1 MVGMLGAAL
10 PVAAYDPIG
19 YASRDYQYAN
29 DLLNSF
35 QNRFQYDLVDPV
47 RKRVYREQRA
57 GATSA
62 TTQRSA
68 APAVVPTTFR
78 PTGAAGGGV
87 DKLVSAYPANMQGQ
101 VRTEFR
107 KLLDGF
113 RQIEKQF
120 GLPPNDVASAVAAFL
135 AGSYMGY
142 RNANFPDEHFKPLVA
157 QMREAL
163 ATDARFAQAGH
174 AERQDMFEQLA
185 TLGMLMATTQI
196 GLQRQPNAGVEARM
210 RQTGKAYLEAFLK
223 TGAERVRLTAAGLR
237 VD

>member
-1 MVGMLGAAL
+1 MAVSHGHRRVFLNALLVVVGC
-10 PVAAYDPIG
+10 V
-19 YASRDYQYAN
+19 
-29 DLLNSF
+29 
-35 QNRFQYDLVDPV
+35 
-47 RKRVYREQRA
+47 
-57 GATSA
+57 
-62 TTQRSA
+62 
-68 APAVVPTTFR
+68 APAL
-78 PTGAAGGGV
+78 GV
-87 DKLVSAYPANMQGQ
+87 QGQ

-163 ATDARFAQAGH
+163 ATDARFAQTGH

-196 GLQRQPNAGVEARM
+196 GLQRQPDAGIEARM

>member
-1 MVGMLGAAL
+1 M
-10 PVAAYDPIG
+10 
-19 YASRDYQYAN
+19 
-29 DLLNSF
+29 
-35 QNRFQYDLVDPV
+35 
-47 RKRVYREQRA
+47 
-57 GATSA
+57 
-62 TTQRSA
+62 
-68 APAVVPTTFR
+68 
-78 PTGAAGGGV
+78 
-87 DKLVSAYPANMQGQ
+87 
-101 VRTEFR
+101 RTEFR

-163 ATDARFAQAGH
+163 ATDARFAQKGH

>member
-1 MVGMLGAAL
+1 MLMVGMLGAAL

-87 DKLVSAYPANMQGQ
+87 DKLVSAYPASMQGQ

-120 GLPPNDVASAVAAFL
+120 GLLPNDVAVPWRPFWPAATWVT
-135 AGSYMGY
+135 ATPT
-142 RNANFPDEHFKPLVA
+142 FPTSTSSRWSRRCARPWRP
-157 QMREAL
+157 MRAL
-163 ATDARFAQAGH
+163 R
-174 AERQDMFEQLA
+174 RRVM
-185 TLGMLMATTQI
+185 
-196 GLQRQPNAGVEARM
+196 PNGRTCSSNWPRWAC
-210 RQTGKAYLEAFLK
+210 
-223 TGAERVRLTAAGLR
+223 
-237 VD
+237 